1 MQRRKTRQFHLGS
14 VAVGGDAPVSVQ
26 SMTKT
31 DTRDV
36 DATIA
41 QIRKLADMGCE
52 IIRCAVVD
60 EDAAKALAPIK
71 KASPIPVVADIHF
84 DHKLAMIALDA
95 GACGLRLNPGNIN
108 ARWKV
113 EEVVKAA
120 KDAQAPIR
128 IGVNSGSVEKE
139 FQRKYGGP
147 TAQAMLDSAL
157 AHVRILEDLNFRD
170 IKVSLKATDIKRN
183 IEANRLFAAKT
194 DIPIHLGV
202 TEAGTAWAGSIKSAA
217 GMAILLAEG
226 IGDTLRVSLTGDPA
240 EEVRVGW
247 QILKSLELRVR
258 GVTIISCPTCGR
270 LQRPIE
276 DLAYRFEQEL
286 AHIDHPFHLAVMGCS
301 VNGPGES
308 KGADIGVVADK
319 SGNMRLYKEGHYW
332 RKAPVDSVVEI
343 VKAQFE
349 KMLDKSKG

>member
-1 MQRRKTRQFHLGS
+1 MQQRKTRQIHLGDT
-14 VAVGGDAPVSVQ
+14 AIGGGAPVSVQ

-36 DATIA
+36 EATIA
-41 QIRKLADMGCE
+41 QINKLAAIGCE
-52 IIRCAVVD
+52 IIRSAVVD
-60 EDAAKALAPIK
+60 EQAAEALGPIK
-71 KASPIPVVADIHF
+71 KASPIPLVADIHF
-84 DHKLAMIALDA
+84 DHKLAMIALKA
-95 GACGLRLNPGNIN
+95 GVDGLRLNPGNIG
-108 ARWKV
+108 AKWKV

-120 KDAQAPIR
+120 TDCGAPIR

-139 FQRKYGGP
+139 FQRKHGGP
-147 TAQAMLDSAL
+147 TAMAMVDSAL
-157 AHVRILEDLNFRD
+157 RHVQVLEDLNFRN
-170 IKVSLKATDIKRN
+170 IKVSLKATDIGRN
-183 IEANRLFAAKT
+183 IEANRLFASKT

-240 EEVRVGW
+240 QEVRVGW
-247 QILKSLELRVR
+247 QILKSLELRQR

-270 LQRPIE
+270 LEKPIE
-276 DLAYRFEQEL
+276 ALAYRFEQEL

-308 KGADIGVVADK
+308 KGADIGVVANK
-319 SGNMRLYKEGHYW
+319 SGHMRLYKEGHFW
-332 RKAPVDSVVEI
+332 RNAPEEEVVDI

-349 KMLDKSKG
+349 SMLKGR

>member
-1 MQRRKTRQFHLGS
+1 MQRRKTQQFQLGN
-14 VAVGGDAPVSVQ
+14 VAIGGDAPISVQ

-31 DTRDV
+31 DTRDT

-41 QIRKLADMGCE
+41 QIHKLTETGCE
-52 IIRCAVVD
+52 IVRSAVID

-71 KASPIPVVADIHF
+71 KATSIPLVADIHF
-84 DHKLAMIALDA
+84 DYKLAMIALKA
-95 GACGLRLNPGNIN
+95 GVDGLRLNPGNIG
-108 ARWKV
+108 AQWKV
-113 EEVVKAA
+113 VEVVKAA
-120 KDAQAPIR
+120 TDSGAPIR

-139 FQRKYGGP
+139 YQRLYGGP
-147 TAQAMLDSAL
+147 TALAMVESAL
-157 AHVRILEDLNFRD
+157 AHVRVLEDLNFCN
-170 IKVSLKATDIKRN
+170 IKVSLKATDIERN
-183 IEANRLFAAKT
+183 IEANRLFASKS
-194 DIPIHLGV
+194 DIPIHLGI
-202 TEAGTAWAGSIKSAA
+202 TEAGTAWTGSIKSAA
-217 GMAILLAEG
+217 GMAVLLAEG

-247 QILKSLELRVR
+247 QILKSLDLRQR

-270 LQRPIE
+270 LERPIE

-308 KGADIGVVADK
+308 KGADIGVVAHK
-319 SGNMRLYKEGHYW
+319 SGKMRLYKDGHFW
-332 RKAPVDSVVEI
+332 RNAPCDDVVDI

-349 KMLDKSKG
+349 KKLSEL